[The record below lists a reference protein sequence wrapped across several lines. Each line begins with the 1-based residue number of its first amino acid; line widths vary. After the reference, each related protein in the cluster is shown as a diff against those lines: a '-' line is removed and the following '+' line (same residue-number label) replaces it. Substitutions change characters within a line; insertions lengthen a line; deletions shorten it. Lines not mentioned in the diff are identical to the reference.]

1 LIRIARN
8 DIILLVRLY
17 ESEEKR
23 RETTTVGKRLIR
35 NYIINSSAIKKG
47 DTVKRFRNRILD
59 MMILVG
65 LILISLSCSKN
76 PNREEEYSHAPPTE
90 QPSSVAPSLDKFSPA
105 NSTQISLDQ
114 AENGV
119 VIRLIGEGENGLW
132 RLKDAQNDIEVKRM
146 DDDMI
151 DIKVSITIQEGDIV
165 RVKKV
170 NTQIKTA
177 PGDIIVLAGTS
188 GMGSNRT
195 ISLECP
201 SN

>member
-1 LIRIARN
+1 MKQFK
-8 DIILLVRLY
+8 
-17 ESEEKR
+17 S
-23 RETTTVGKRLIR
+23 
-35 NYIINSSAIKKG
+35 
-47 DTVKRFRNRILD
+47 RILD
-59 MMILVG
+59 MTILVG

-76 PNREEEYSHAPPTE
+76 PNGEEESSHAPPIE
-90 QPSSVAPSLDKFSPA
+90 QPSSVAASLNKVSPT
-105 NSTQISLDQ
+105 NSMQISLDQ

-151 DIKVSITIQEGDIV
+151 AIKASITIQEGGIV
-165 RVKKV
+165 QIKQV
-170 NTQIKTA
+170 NTQIKTT
-177 PGDIIVLAGTS
+177 PGDIIVLAR
-188 GMGSNRT
+188 MGNRT

>member
-1 LIRIARN
+1 MKQFT
-8 DIILLVRLY
+8 
-17 ESEEKR
+17 S
-23 RETTTVGKRLIR
+23 
-35 NYIINSSAIKKG
+35 
-47 DTVKRFRNRILD
+47 RILG
-59 MMILVG
+59 MTILVG

-76 PNREEEYSHAPPTE
+76 AT
-90 QPSSVAPSLDKFSPA
+90 

-114 AENGV
+114 AEDGV

-151 DIKVSITIQEGDIV
+151 AIKVSITIQEGGIV

-177 PGDIIVLAGTS
+177 PGEIIVLGGTE
-188 GMGSNRT
+188 NT
-195 ISLECP
+195 KISLECP

>member
-1 LIRIARN
+1 MKQFT
-8 DIILLVRLY
+8 
-17 ESEEKR
+17 S
-23 RETTTVGKRLIR
+23 
-35 NYIINSSAIKKG
+35 
-47 DTVKRFRNRILD
+47 RILD
-59 MMILVG
+59 MTILIG

-76 PNREEEYSHAPPTE
+76 PNGEEESSPAPPTE
-90 QPSSVAPSLDKFSPA
+90 QPSSVAASLNEVSPT

-132 RLKDAQNDIEVKRM
+132 SLKDSQNDIEVKRM

-151 DIKVSITIQEGDIV
+151 AIKVNITIQEGGIV
-165 RVKKV
+165 QIKKV
-170 NTQIKTA
+170 NTQIKTV

-188 GMGSNRT
+188 GVGSNWT

>member
-1 LIRIARN
+1 
-8 DIILLVRLY
+8 
-17 ESEEKR
+17 
-23 RETTTVGKRLIR
+23 
-35 NYIINSSAIKKG
+35 
-47 DTVKRFRNRILD
+47 

-76 PNREEEYSHAPPTE
+76 PNGEEESSHAPSTE
-90 QPSSVAPSLDKFSPA
+90 QLSSVAASLNEVSPT

-132 RLKDAQNDIEVKRM
+132 SLKDGQNDIEVKRM

-151 DIKVSITIQEGDIV
+151 AIKASITIQEGGIV
-165 RVKKV
+165 QIKQVS
-170 NTQIKTA
+170 TQIKTT
-177 PGDIIVLAGTS
+177 PGDIIVLAR
-188 GMGSNRT
+188 MGNRT

>member
-1 LIRIARN
+1 MKQFT
-8 DIILLVRLY
+8 
-17 ESEEKR
+17 S
-23 RETTTVGKRLIR
+23 
-35 NYIINSSAIKKG
+35 
-47 DTVKRFRNRILD
+47 RILG
-59 MMILVG
+59 MTILVG

-76 PNREEEYSHAPPTE
+76 AT
-90 QPSSVAPSLDKFSPA
+90 

-114 AENGV
+114 AEDGV

-151 DIKVSITIQEGDIV
+151 AIKVSITIQEGGMV
-165 RVKKV
+165 QVKKV

-177 PGDIIVLAGTS
+177 PGEIIVLAGTE
-188 GMGSNRT
+188 NT
-195 ISLECP
+195 KISFECP

>member
-1 LIRIARN
+1 MKQFT
-8 DIILLVRLY
+8 
-17 ESEEKR
+17 S
-23 RETTTVGKRLIR
+23 
-35 NYIINSSAIKKG
+35 
-47 DTVKRFRNRILD
+47 RILD
-59 MMILVG
+59 MTILIG

-76 PNREEEYSHAPPTE
+76 PNGEEVSPT
-90 QPSSVAPSLDKFSPA
+90 

-151 DIKVSITIQEGDIV
+151 AIKASITIQEGGIV
-165 RVKKV
+165 QIKQVS
-170 NTQIKTA
+170 TQIKTT
-177 PGDIIVLAGTS
+177 PGDIIVLAR
-188 GMGSNRT
+188 MGNRT

>member
-1 LIRIARN
+1 M
-8 DIILLVRLY
+8 
-17 ESEEKR
+17 
-23 RETTTVGKRLIR
+23 
-35 NYIINSSAIKKG
+35 
-47 DTVKRFRNRILD
+47 KRFTSRILD
-59 MMILVG
+59 MTMLVG

-76 PNREEEYSHAPPTE
+76 PNREEEYSHAPPIE
-90 QPSSVAPSLDKFSPA
+90 QSSSVAASLNEVSPTS
-105 NSTQISLDQ
+105 STQISLDQ

-151 DIKVSITIQEGDIV
+151 DIKASFTIQEGGIV
-165 RVKKV
+165 QVKQV
-170 NTQIKTA
+170 NTQIKTV
-177 PGDIIVLAGTS
+177 PGEIIVLAGTS
-188 GMGSNRT
+188 GMGSNIT

>member
-1 LIRIARN
+1 M
-8 DIILLVRLY
+8 
-17 ESEEKR
+17 KQF
-23 RETTTVGKRLIR
+23 K
-35 NYIINSSAIKKG
+35 
-47 DTVKRFRNRILD
+47 NRILD

-65 LILISLSCSKN
+65 LILISSSCSKN
-76 PNREEEYSHAPPTE
+76 PNREEESSHAPPTE
-90 QPSSVAPSLDKFSPA
+90 QPSSVAPSSDELSPTKSA
-105 NSTQISLDQ
+105 QISLDQ
-114 AENGV
+114 VENGV
-119 VIRLIGEGENGLW
+119 VIRLIGEGDNGVW

-146 DDDMI
+146 DDNMI
-151 DIKVSITIQEGDIV
+151 AIEASFTIQEGGIV
-165 RVKKV
+165 QVKKV

>member
-1 LIRIARN
+1 MKN
-8 DIILLVRLY
+8 FT
-17 ESEEKR
+17 S
-23 RETTTVGKRLIR
+23 
-35 NYIINSSAIKKG
+35 
-47 DTVKRFRNRILD
+47 RILD
-59 MMILVG
+59 MTILVG

-76 PNREEEYSHAPPTE
+76 PNREEESSPAPPTE
-90 QPSSVAPSLDKFSPA
+90 QPSSVAASLNEVSPT

-119 VIRLIGEGENGLW
+119 VIRLIGESDNGIW
-132 RLKDAQNDIEVKRM
+132 RLKDSQNDIEVKKM
-146 DDDMI
+146 DNDMI
-151 DIKVSITIQEGDIV
+151 AIKASITIQEGGIV
-165 RVKKV
+165 QLRQV
-170 NTQIKTA
+170 NTQIKTV

>member
-1 LIRIARN
+1 MKQFK
-8 DIILLVRLY
+8 
-17 ESEEKR
+17 S
-23 RETTTVGKRLIR
+23 
-35 NYIINSSAIKKG
+35 
-47 DTVKRFRNRILD
+47 RILD
-59 MMILVG
+59 MTMLVG

-76 PNREEEYSHAPPTE
+76 PNGEEKSSHAPPTE
-90 QPSSVAPSLDKFSPA
+90 QPSSVAPSLNKVSPTS
-105 NSTQISLDQ
+105 STQISLDQ

-132 RLKDAQNDIEVKRM
+132 RLKDGQNDIEVKRM

-151 DIKVSITIQEGDIV
+151 AIKASITIQEGGIV
-165 RVKKV
+165 QVKQV

-177 PGDIIVLAGTS
+177 PGDIIVLAGT
-188 GMGSNRT
+188 GSRT